1 MSLYSSLSSSTNS
14 GSDSSTFNPHGLFQ
28 APLLHISTKHTDDVD
43 FAPPFRQY
51 IQSAYQD
58 DPDKH
63 AAAIAALNRARQDI
77 RGAGKDIPG
86 RDILYR
92 YYGQLELLDL
102 RFPVDGRNVKLLF
115 NWYDAFTSKQVSQYS
130 IAYEKASVIFNIGA
144 TCSSIGA
151 LQNRF
156 EISGL
161 KTAFNY
167 FQAAA
172 GLFQYINDNF
182 LHPPSVDMSR
192 DSVKCLSE
200 LMLGQAQECFIEKVL
215 VEKKRGALVAKLS
228 AQVALIYSGVVD
240 GFLALSLKGQFDK
253 SWIDLIRIKSNHF
266 QALAHYH
273 KSIQMEME
281 NQYGDLAA
289 HSVAADTIAK
299 DNLKL
304 VTLFVNNYPS
314 FSVSKES
321 NSTSV
326 SSSGT
331 KTSDA
336 VAVADMVKSFA
347 KTVAQRMQVSLKDN
361 ELIYHAS
368 IPDIDALAPIDKL
381 NAVKTI
387 PFVDLCAN
395 GRADISQIIGPDLFH
410 ALIPLSVHESASLYS
425 EEKAKVLRGEQERA
439 RNADADLQATFDSLN
454 MVPTLDRLK
463 RFLKSDLGSVPI
475 VKLSDVLKDA
485 SAMLLRE
492 EQGSNKIDYLVNMV
506 DESKTKSSGV
516 LSEVSLLLDKE
527 QHECENKRVKYMDQ
541 WTMEPSF
548 KLATS
553 YRQEIREYHESLD
566 KANETDKG
574 LKKRITDTSAFV
586 ELFSRPYTEV
596 ESHFSKAISNAAG
609 LATSTAPADRQAE
622 KQISLLDERVDGI
635 PTADGLGVLGEQI
648 VIEKID
654 GILNRL
660 RVLKKSR
667 GDLVEELKKKLHDD
681 DVSSLLLLNKGREQQ
696 IFQTE
701 LLKFRPIQSKL
712 DGNLESH
719 NVLLKDMT
727 SEFTKLLRSS
737 RGMRVLDARERA
749 RSDLVAEWSR
759 QFGIYKEV
767 KGGLTKGV
775 EFYNDL
781 AERVNGL
788 RDKVVGF
795 VNSRSSQAAA
805 LVATIEST
813 QAERGQVALKEQLRL
828 LSVSSASSA
837 SGPNV
842 SPAMA
847 AAMPS
852 QQSTS
857 GLTNSP
863 IVSLPTEA
871 YPANLQKQQ
880 YQAIQQS
887 PMGLQPQ
894 LQQQSTQIQQS
905 AHAFIGT
912 NNNANP
918 PMGIPPVHAAHSS
931 PYGVQPSYTTTA
943 SPSQFHQQ
951 PQPQQQQQPY
961 QLQEKQ
967 HQYPTQQT
975 APGYNMPGQQLQYS
989 SLSRPPPSSFL
1000 PYQQQPSPPSLYQ
1013 TYASSPAVN
1022 LPPPVAP
1029 PKLSQPYAP
1038 VSEHHSLPRSIAP
1051 AMPYGDVS
1059 GMTASGYVYSGPS
1072 TISTDGP
1079 SPYQQQQPYNHQQQQ
1094 QLQQPYHQQQQL
1106 QQQPYQQQQQQ
1117 QQLQQQPY
1125 QQHNAISPHLQS
1137 QYHSHASSSALHQ
1150 QTSIPSTMSMPA
1162 QSPYPPQQQQQ
1173 QQQAF
1178 TGAYLPNQASQ
1189 GGPAI
1194 PYGGYPQQQ
1203 QQGLSTMPATSGNL
1217 YGAAPNIPGLN
1228 AQHPPS
1234 LLD

>member
-1 MSLYSSLSSSTNS
+1 
-14 GSDSSTFNPHGLFQ
+14 
-28 APLLHISTKHTDDVD
+28 
-43 FAPPFRQY
+43 
-51 IQSAYQD
+51 
-58 DPDKH
+58 
-63 AAAIAALNRARQDI
+63 
-77 RGAGKDIPG
+77 
-86 RDILYR
+86 
-92 YYGQLELLDL
+92 
-102 RFPVDGRNVKLLF
+102 
-115 NWYDAFTSKQVSQYS
+115 
-130 IAYEKASVIFNIGA
+130 
-144 TCSSIGA
+144 
-151 LQNRF
+151 
-156 EISGL
+156 
-161 KTAFNY
+161 
-167 FQAAA
+167 
-172 GLFQYINDNF
+172 
-182 LHPPSVDMSR
+182 MSR

-368 IPDIDALAPIDKL
+368 IPDIDALAPIDQ
-381 NAVKTI
+381 
-387 PFVDLCAN
+387 C
-395 GRADISQIIGPDLFH
+395 SQDHPIIGPDLFH

-527 QHECENKRVKYMDQ
+527 QHECENKR
-541 WTMEPSF
+541 
-548 KLATS
+548 
-553 YRQEIREYHESLD
+553 
-566 KANETDKG
+566 
-574 LKKRITDTSAFV
+574 RITDTSAFV

-622 KQISLLDERVDGI
+622 KQISLDERVDGI

-660 RVLKKSR
+660 RV
-667 GDLVEELKKKLHDD
+667 EKLHDD

>member
-759 QFGIYKEV
+759 QFGIYKE
-767 KGGLTKGV
+767 
-775 EFYNDL
+775 
-781 AERVNGL
+781 
-788 RDKVVGF
+788 
-795 VNSRSSQAAA
+795 SSQAAA

-918 PMGIPPVHAAHSS
+918 PMGIPPVHAAHCLRMVSS
-931 PYGVQPSYTTTA
+931 
-943 SPSQFHQQ
+943 HLIQ
-951 PQPQQQQQPY
+951 PQHRHRNFISNHNHNNNNNHISCR
-961 QLQEKQ
+961 KSNISIQ
-967 HQYPTQQT
+967 HSKLHRDIICL
-975 APGYNMPGQQLQYS
+975 AS
-989 SLSRPPPSSFL
+989 SCNILLSRPPPSSFL

-1072 TISTDGP
+1072 TISQMDRVLINSNSHITI
-1079 SPYQQQQPYNHQQQQ
+1079 SNSNNYNNHIISNNNYNNSHISNNSNNSNYNNNHISNITRFLRICNRSIIHMLPPRLCINRHQSQAQC
-1094 QLQQPYHQQQQL
+1094 LC
-1106 QQQPYQQQQQQ
+1106 
-1117 QQLQQQPY
+1117 
-1125 QQHNAISPHLQS
+1125 QHNRHTPL
-1137 QYHSHASSSALHQ
+1137 
-1150 QTSIPSTMSMPA
+1150 
-1162 QSPYPPQQQQQ
+1162 PQQQQQ